1 MTICLYTVTRHIRVV
16 TGVSELVRTT
26 VKLPKELMKEL
37 KMFCVKNDRLLSE
50 VIKEAIEEYLRR
62 HTP

>member
-1 MTICLYTVTRHIRVV
+1 MTVCLYTVTHLICVV

-26 VKLPKELMKEL
+26 VKLPKDLMKEL
-37 KMFCVKNDRLLSE
+37 KMFCVKNDKSLSE
-50 VIKEAIEEYLRR
+50 AVREAIEEYLRR

>member
-1 MTICLYTVTRHIRVV
+1 MTICLYTVTRHICVV

-26 VKLPKELMKEL
+26 VKLPKDLMKEL
-37 KMFCVKNDRLLSE
+37 KMFCVKNDKLLSE